1 MSSLARLSVQERAVS
16 QTQSGRVSQ
25 IKCHP
30 SIGVAVQ
37 PTRHLLGETKAHPR
51 LCLRTG
57 IAHNPWPQSPKRE
70 KGIRRVC
77 FCSTRDIE
85 LRSLSS
91 SDQCVYV

>member
-1 MSSLARLSVQERAVS
+1 MSSLALLSVQERAVS

-37 PTRHLLGETKAHPR
+37 PPRHLLGGTKAHPR

-57 IAHNPWPQSPKRE
+57 IAHNPWPRRE
-70 KGIRRVC
+70 KGLC
-77 FCSTRDIE
+77 FCSTCDSE